1 MAARVPTRLVSFGKR
16 PRRYRAGD
24 LEVVVLRPR
33 RHLLDSPVNPV
44 SERLLGELR
53 RGDVVHTHH
62 YETLLTN
69 ACLLAGRAMRKPVFV
84 TDLGGGTANLNRRL
98 GLHRL
103 VTGALAISRFA
114 AEFYPELMPRTT
126 VISGG
131 VDTELY
137 SPADVPR
144 ERQVV
149 YVGRLYPFKGVDVL
163 IEAVDADTP
172 LHVYGRRYDE
182 AYSQEL
188 ERLAAGKR
196 VTFHAD
202 ATDEE
207 IRDAYRRSM
216 VAVLPSVYRSRYD
229 PVVQQKPELLGLT
242 LLEAMACGTPA
253 ICSDAGAMPEVIDDG
268 ETGYVVPPSDPAALG
283 ERIRELLDGGE
294 RWRRMSG
301 AAAERVREG
310 YTWDRVAE
318 RCLEAYSL
326 RSGR

>member
-1 MAARVPTRLVSFGKR
+1 MATKVPTRLVSFGKR
-16 PRRYRAGD
+16 PRTFRLD
-24 LEVVVLRPR
+24 ELEVVVLHPR
-33 RHLLDSPVNPV
+33 RYLLDSPVNPI
-44 SERLLGELR
+44 SERLFAELR
-53 RGDVVHTHH
+53 RGSVVHAHH

-98 GLHRL
+98 RLHRL
-103 VTGALAISRFA
+103 VNGSLAISRFA
-114 AEFYPELMPRTT
+114 AEFYPELMDRTT

-131 VDTELY
+131 VDTAFY
-137 SPADVPR
+137 SPGDGPR

-149 YVGRLYPFKGVDVL
+149 FVGRLYPFKGVDVL
-163 IEAVDADTP
+163 IDAVDAETP
-172 LHVYGRRYDE
+172 LHVYGRPYDAE
-182 AYSQEL
+182 YTAEL

-196 VTFHAD
+196 VTFHTGAS
-202 ATDEE
+202 DEE

-229 PVVQQKPELLGLT
+229 PVVQEKPELLGLT

-253 ICSDAGAMPEVIDDG
+253 ICSAAGAMPEVVADG

-283 ERIRELLDGGE
+283 ERIRELLDGGP
-294 RWRRMSG
+294 RWEAMSS
-301 AAAERVREG
+301 AAVERVRGG

-318 RCLEAYSL
+318 RCLEAY
-326 RSGR
+326 RSAR